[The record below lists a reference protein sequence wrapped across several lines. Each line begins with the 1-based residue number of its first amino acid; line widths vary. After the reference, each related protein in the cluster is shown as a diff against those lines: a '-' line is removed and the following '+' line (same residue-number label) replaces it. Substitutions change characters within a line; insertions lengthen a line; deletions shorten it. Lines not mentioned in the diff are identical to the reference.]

1 MNILKSL
8 TLLLIA
14 APLMLSAQ
22 QVNFDDPIPMDPDV
36 RKGKLKNGLT
46 YYIKQNDKPDDKVD
60 LRLVIN
66 AGSILETEKQ
76 RGLAHFMEHMCFNGT
91 ERFPKNE
98 LVDYLQSIGVKFGQ
112 HLNAYTSFDE
122 TVYFLPIPSD
132 DDEKLKKGF
141 EILEDWAFNATLT
154 PEEID
159 KERGVVLEEYRLGL
173 GANKRMMANY
183 IDKLMYGSRYA
194 DRLPIGKK
202 EVLENFEHEEL
213 IKFYEDWYRP
223 DLMSVIAVGDIDVDE
238 IEKMIKKHFSK
249 HKNPKNPKPRE
260 TYDVPNHEE
269 TFVAVESD
277 EEAAFTQV
285 EVYYKDYEE
294 SKPNTTIGDYKSQL
308 EISLFSTMIN
318 NRLDEIRN
326 SNNPPFNYGY
336 SYYGGTWSRDKK
348 AYQSSAM
355 VGEGKQLDA
364 LKVLVE
370 ENLRVKAHGFTEA
383 ELKRAKTEML
393 TRIER
398 QYKERDK
405 TESSRYVQ
413 QLQNQ
418 FLRGS
423 VMTNIEWDFEMTEKL
438 LPEISV
444 EDINGQID
452 DYIKKDNRVVILT
465 GPEKEGLEQP
475 SKEEV
480 LKVIDIK
487 SKDLAPYEDKA
498 IAESLIRKTLPKG
511 RIVNTEA
518 NEKVDSKTLTLSNG
532 AKVTYKQTDFKNNEI
547 LFEAISFGGSN
558 LLDNETYKEVHWAMN
573 GLTEAGFSGMDKND
587 ISKFMSGKVASVRPY
602 VGSTSE
608 GMSGN
613 AAPKDLEYLMQMI
626 QAYFT
631 DLNYDED
638 AFESFK
644 TKQNAFMSN
653 LTSMPNV
660 YFQQELYTF
669 LSQNNPRFDGIFPD
683 EEAWEKTSYRKA
695 YEVYRKR
702 FENAGDFHFYFV
714 GNIDEDEFKSYVEQY
729 IAALPASETSEQPK
743 DLGYRMLE
751 GDHKKVVEKGQDPK
765 SQVRIMFYGKADY
778 ESKEALALDAAGEVL
793 TIKLIEELREG
804 ESGVYGAGANG
815 SMSKIPYG
823 SYNFSISFPCGPEN
837 AEKLTESA
845 LEELNKIIQNGPTEE
860 DLKKFKESAKLEYK
874 EKIKENKFW
883 LDQFTRAYTY
893 DSSLDKIM
901 SYEDRIESLK
911 AADIQNVAKKY
922 LSEDKIIAM
931 LMPEKQE

>member
-1 MNILKSL
+1 MNFLKKSL
-8 TLLLIA
+8 TLLLMTA
-14 APLMLSAQ
+14 TFVLSAQ
-22 QVNFDDPIPMDPDV
+22 EVNYSDPIPMDSDV
-36 RKGKLKNGLT
+36 VKGKLENGLT

-66 AGSILETEKQ
+66 AGSVLETEKQ

-141 EILEDWAFNATLT
+141 EILEDWAFNATLS

-183 IDKLMYGSRYA
+183 IDKLMYDSRYA
-194 DRLPIGKK
+194 ERLPIGKK
-202 EVLENFEHEEL
+202 EVLENFDHAEL
-213 IKFYEDWYRP
+213 IQFYEDWYRP
-223 DLMSVIAVGDIDVDE
+223 DLMSVIAVGDIDVVQ
-238 IEKMIKKHFSK
+238 IEGMIKEHFSK
-249 HKNPKNPKPRE
+249 YKNPKNPKPRT
-260 TYDVPNHEE
+260 TYGVPNHEE
-269 TFVAVESD
+269 TFVAIESD
-277 EEAAFTQV
+277 EEAPFSQV
-285 EVYYKDYEE
+285 EVYYKDYKE
-294 SKPNTTIGDYKSQL
+294 SEPSKTIGDYKKQL

-326 SNNPPFNYGY
+326 SNNPPFNYGF

-348 AYQSSAM
+348 AYQSTAM

-370 ENLRVKAHGFTEA
+370 ENQRVKLHGFTEA
-383 ELKRAKTEML
+383 ELERAKTEML
-393 TRIER
+393 TRMER

-405 TESSRYVQ
+405 TESARYVQ
-413 QLQNQ
+413 QLQSQ

-423 VMTNIEWDFEMTEKL
+423 IMTDIEWDFETTKKL
-438 LPEISV
+438 LPKIAIG
-444 EDINGQID
+444 DINAQID
-452 DYIKKDNRVVILT
+452 DYIKEDNRVVILT
-465 GPEKEGLEQP
+465 GPEKEGLEKP

-480 LKVIDIK
+480 LSIIDVK
-487 SKDLAPYEDKA
+487 SQDLTPYEDKA
-498 IAESLIRKTLPKG
+498 VAESLIRKTLPKG
-511 RIVNTEA
+511 KITGTET
-518 NEKVDSKTLTLSNG
+518 NEKTDAHTLTLSNG
-532 AKVTYKQTDFKNNEI
+532 AKVTYKKTDFKNDQV

-558 LLDNETYKEVHWAMN
+558 LVDDETYKKVQWAMG

-587 ISKFMSGKVASVRPY
+587 ISKFMSGKTASVNPY
-602 VGSTSE
+602 VGATTE
-608 GMSGN
+608 GMRGS
-613 AAPKDLEYLMQMI
+613 ATPKDLEYLMQMV

-631 DLNYDED
+631 DLNYDEE
-638 AFESFK
+638 AFESYK

-653 LTSMPNV
+653 LTSMPNF
-660 YFQQELYTF
+660 YFQEQFFTF
-669 LSQNNPRFDGIFPD
+669 LSKDNPRFNGILPD
-683 EEAWEKTSYRKA
+683 SVAWEQTSYKTA
-695 YEVYRKR
+695 YEIYKQR

-714 GNIDEDEFKSYVEQY
+714 GNIDEEEFKSHVEKY
-729 IAALPASETSEQPK
+729 IAALPGSEQSEEAK
-743 DLGYRMLE
+743 DLGYRMLA
-751 GDHKKVVEKGQDPK
+751 GDHKKVVKKGKDPK
-765 SQVRIMFYGKADY
+765 SQVTILFYGEADY
-778 ESKEALALDAAGEVL
+778 SPKEALAMNAVGEVL
-793 TIKLIEELREG
+793 TINLIEELREG

-815 SMSKIPYG
+815 SISNIPYG

-845 LEELNKIIQNGPTEE
+845 LVELNKIIENGPDAE
-860 DLKKFKESAKLEYK
+860 DLNKFKEAEKLEFK
-874 EKIKENKFW
+874 EKLKENRFW
-883 LDQFTRAYTY
+883 LQQFTRAYTY
-893 DSSLDKIM
+893 DSSLDEIIEYDTKI
-901 SYEDRIESLK
+901 EGLT

-922 LSEDKIIAM
+922 LSEDKIIGM
-931 LMPEKQE
+931 LMPEE

>member
-1 MNILKSL
+1 MKSLKSL
-8 TLLLIA
+8 MLFLIA
-14 APLMLSAQ
+14 SPLLLSAQ
-22 QVNFDDPIPMDPDV
+22 QINYSDPIPMDADV
-36 RKGKLKNGLT
+36 RKGTLDNGLT
-46 YYIKQNDKPDDKVD
+46 YYIKQNEKPEDKVD

-141 EILEDWAFNATLT
+141 EILEDWAFNATLS

-194 DRLPIGKK
+194 ERLPIGEK
-202 EVLENFEHEEL
+202 EVLENFGHEDL
-213 IKFYEDWYRP
+213 IQFYEDWYRP
-223 DLMSVIAVGDIDVDE
+223 ELMSVIAVGDIDVDQ
-238 IEKMIKKHFSK
+238 IEKMIQMHFSK
-249 HKNPKNPKPRE
+249 YKNPKNPKPRK
-260 TYDVPNHEE
+260 TYGVPNHEE
-269 TFVAVESD
+269 TFVAVETD
-277 EEAAFTQV
+277 EEAPFSQV
-285 EVYYKDYEE
+285 EVYYKDYKETE
-294 SKPNTTIGDYKSQL
+294 PNTTIGDYKTQL

-326 SNNPPFNYGY
+326 SNNPPFNYGF

-355 VGEGKQLDA
+355 VGEGKQLEA

-370 ENLRVKAHGFTEA
+370 ENQRVKMHGFTDS
-383 ELKRAKTEML
+383 ELERAKTEML

-423 VMTNIEWDFEMTEKL
+423 VMTNIEWDYEMTEKL
-438 LPEISV
+438 FPEISV
-444 EDINGQID
+444 DDINGQID

-465 GPEKEGLEQP
+465 GPEKEGLEKP

-480 LKVIDIK
+480 LEVINIE
-487 SKDLAPYEDKA
+487 SKDLAPYQDEA
-498 IAESLIRKTLPKG
+498 IAESLIRKTLSKG
-511 RIVNTEA
+511 NITASEI
-518 NEKVDSKTLTLSNG
+518 NETTDSKTLTLSNG
-532 AKVTYKQTDFKNNEI
+532 AKVTYKQTDFKNDQI

-558 LLDNETYKEVHWAMN
+558 LIDNATYKEVQWAMG
-573 GLTEAGFSGMDKND
+573 GLTEAGFSGMDKNA
-587 ISKFMSGKVASVRPY
+587 ISKFMSGKTASVTPY
-602 VGSTSE
+602 VSSASE
-608 GMSGN
+608 GMRGSST
-613 AAPKDLEYLMQMI
+613 PKDLEYLMQMI

-631 DLNYDED
+631 DLNYDEE

-653 LTSMPNV
+653 LTSMPNF
-660 YFQQELYTF
+660 YFQEQFYTF
-669 LSQNNPRFDGIFPD
+669 LSKDNPRFNGILPD
-683 EEAWEKTSYRKA
+683 EEAWNQTDYKKA
-695 YEVYRKR
+695 YEIYQER

-714 GNIDEDEFKSYVEQY
+714 GNINEDEFKSYLETY
-729 IAALPASETSEQPK
+729 IASLPATETSEEAV

-751 GDHKKVVEKGQDPK
+751 GDHKKVVKKGKDPK
-765 SQVRIMFYGKADY
+765 SQVTILFYGETEY
-778 ESKEALALDAAGEVL
+778 SPKEALAMNAVGEVL

-804 ESGVYGAGANG
+804 KSGVYGAGASG
-815 SMSKIPYG
+815 RISKVPYG

-837 AEKLTESA
+837 AENLTESA
-845 LEELNKIIQNGPTEE
+845 LAELDKIIQNGPDAE
-860 DLKKFKESAKLEYK
+860 DLNKFKESEKLEYK
-874 EKIKENKFW
+874 EKMKENKFW
-883 LDQFTRAYTY
+883 LDQFTQAYTY
-893 DSSLDKIM
+893 DTSLDRIM
-901 SYEDRIESLK
+901 TYKDRIESLT
-911 AADIQNVAKKY
+911 AEDIQNVAKKY
-922 LSEDKIIAM
+922 LSKDKVIGM
-931 LMPEKQE
+931 LMPEED